1 MHFMKY
7 DGILIRYGEMSLKG
21 KNRNRFEDRLLT
33 NVSNALSA
41 FPNVHVSKRFR
52 RMYIDLN
59 GQEYEPVKDAL
70 KKVFGIQSFSPVKI
84 VPLELEPIREI
95 ALQVFR
101 DASSSS
107 PSTFKVD
114 VRRANKRF
122 PHNSM
127 EMNHLVGSYILQRS
141 PQLTVDVHQ
150 PDLTVSVDIR
160 EEGAYIFSQIVYG
173 GGGLPTGSN
182 GKGMLLLSGGIDS
195 PVAGYLAMKRGVQ
208 VEAVHFHSYPYTS
221 EKAKQKVI
229 ELARIL
235 TQYGGPIRL
244 HMVSLTDIQTEI
256 RRHCPDSLTIT
267 IMRRMMMRIAER
279 LADKRG
285 AAAIITGESLGQV
298 ASQTLESMQVIH
310 QTARLPIIQPA
321 IALDK
326 TEIISLA
333 ERIGT
338 YELSILP
345 YEDCCTIF
353 LPKSPATK
361 PNLLATERAEH
372 KFDYQPMIDDA
383 VNKVETLTIQPNKT
397 PLEIIEY
404 F

>member
-1 MHFMKY
+1 MNY

-33 NVSNALSA
+33 NVSYALSA
-41 FPNVHVSKRFR
+41 FPDVHVSKRFR
-52 RMYIDLN
+52 RMYIELN
-59 GQEYEPVKDAL
+59 GQAYEPVKDQL
-70 KKVFGIQSFSPVKI
+70 QKVFGIQSFSPVVI
-84 VPLELEPIREI
+84 APLELELIRAM
-95 ALQVFR
+95 ALEVLR
-101 DASSSS
+101 GATEP

-127 EMNHLVGSYILQRS
+127 EMNHLVGSYILQHS
-141 PQLTVDVHQ
+141 PQLSVDVHR
-150 PDLTVSVDIR
+150 PEMTVFVDIR
-160 EEGAYIFSQIVYG
+160 EEGVYIFSQIVYG

-221 EKAKQKVI
+221 ERAKHKVI

-256 RRHCPDSLTIT
+256 RRHCPQSLTIT

-310 QTARLPIIQPA
+310 QTTRLPIIQPA

-326 TEIISLA
+326 TEIIALA

-353 LPKSPATK
+353 LPRSPATK
-361 PNLLATERAEH
+361 PNLLATEKAEH
-372 KFDYQPMIDDA
+372 KFDYQLMIDEA
-383 VNKVETLTIQPNKT
+383 VNTIETLTIQPNEDQLK
-397 PLEIIEY
+397 IMDY